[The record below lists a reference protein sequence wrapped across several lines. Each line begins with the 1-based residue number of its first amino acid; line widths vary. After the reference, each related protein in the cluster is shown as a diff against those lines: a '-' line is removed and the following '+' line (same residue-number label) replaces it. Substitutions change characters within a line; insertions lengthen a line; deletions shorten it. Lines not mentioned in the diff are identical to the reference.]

1 MSVPNSTKNVKS
13 EFSAK
18 SQRKS
23 FEYKE
28 IQTLT
33 TEDELTEFQQSLK
46 SQGLHKKSE
55 INGKWERIITY
66 ECEETKRGCK
76 YVLIIRTSHDDLKSL
91 ITHRTCGHQHLN
103 PKNSNL
109 TKEIKALMSM
119 YTHLPASR
127 IQRKLK
133 EAGLPVLPK
142 LQITNFLNRERKKK
156 RESAAVE
163 NPVARF
169 EVERKRGRPKKIS

>member
-23 FEYKE
+23 FEYE
-28 IQTLT
+28 
-33 TEDELTEFQQSLK
+33 
-46 SQGLHKKSE
+46 
-55 INGKWERIITY
+55 
-66 ECEETKRGCK
+66 
-76 YVLIIRTSHDDLKSL
+76 
-91 ITHRTCGHQHLN
+91 
-103 PKNSNL
+103 
-109 TKEIKALMSM
+109 EIKALMST
-119 YTHLPASR
+119 YIHLPASR

-133 EAGLPVLPK
+133 EAGLPILPK

-163 NPVARF
+163 NAVADV
-169 EVERKRGRPKKIS
+169 EVKHKRGRSKKISYK